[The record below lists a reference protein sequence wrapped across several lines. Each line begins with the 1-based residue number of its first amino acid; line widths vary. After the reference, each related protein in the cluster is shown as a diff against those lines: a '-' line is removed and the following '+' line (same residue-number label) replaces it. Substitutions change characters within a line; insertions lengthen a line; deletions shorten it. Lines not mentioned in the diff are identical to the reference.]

1 MRIFDVELRFPSQA
15 DLLYVPFA
23 AAGGTYLGSIIQR
36 QTDGS
41 LAPVAGMAAAAGVA
55 TFLALSGADLDAGWR
70 GAALTLGG
78 AVLAFALV
86 TVTMLLLRA

>member
-1 MRIFDVELRFPSQA
+1 MRIFNVELRFPSQA

-23 AAGGTYLGSIIQR
+23 VAGGAYIGSLIQR
-36 QTDGS
+36 HTEGS

-78 AVLAFALV
+78 AICTFVLV
-86 TVTMLLLRA
+86 TFCMLLMTG

>member
-36 QTDGS
+36 QTEGS

-70 GAALTLGG
+70 GVALTLGG
-78 AVLAFALV
+78 AVLSFALV
-86 TVTMLLLRA
+86 TVTMVLLRA